1 MTRLIET
8 VVLAMLLCVSAEAV
22 KTEHWVENEPKQL
35 EEGQFENTVSTSL
48 GQILL
53 DRSAEE
59 VFAARDDVDY
69 VHALVEGAD
78 GALYAGT
85 GPSGLVL
92 KIHDGAVSEL
102 FKVPDREKVNVW
114 SLLWAEGTLF
124 AGVDGPEATV
134 YAIDPAGGVEPA
146 RWSLAGARYVW
157 AMVQAPD
164 GTAYAATGPEGKLFA
179 LQGGAW
185 QVVHDSEDENLLCLA
200 VAKSGTLYAGTDG
213 RGLVLRIDPVSGRSF
228 VLYDAIED
236 EIGALVVGSDG
247 AVYAGTAAAEQA
259 KPGRSPEPR
268 PGGKPEAPAS
278 VSDEGSRAQA
288 VGAASTRPVRP
299 VQMGRPPASE
309 APRGK
314 KVSGNAVY
322 RIDASGF
329 VTEVLRESMMVLSL
343 AEVDGQ
349 LIAGTGKEGRIYG
362 LRPGRDEVSVLR
374 RLASAHVSSLCVK
387 ADGALAVGASNPGGV
402 HLMSSGHAASGTFV
416 SRVLDGD
423 RVSRWGQARVWADRP
438 VGTGV
443 TLALRCGNTAEVV
456 ESLWSDWTAELPI
469 ADAAAE
475 VPLTPARFLQYRL
488 TLTTDDAAVSPV
500 VDKVQ
505 IARQADNRPPIVRVL
520 RAKPDVKK
528 RPKPAQSGAKQA
540 QDISPQNVWL
550 IEWAATDV
558 NGDTLVYDVFFRE
571 VERSG
576 WIRLAEDVAKAP
588 YRWDTRSVADG
599 LYQVRVVAKD
609 TPDNPPRTALSA
621 GRVSDTIVV
630 DNSPPEIKD
639 LAASKL
645 AAGRVYIQADLG
657 DDWTNVS
664 RCHYSVDS
672 NEKWTAVLPDD
683 GIFDSQSEQVRFRV
697 GPLDVGDHRIAV
709 RVIDEQDNVGY
720 AVVSV
725 TIGSE

>member
-1 MTRLIET
+1 MTRMVEMA
-8 VVLAMLLCVSAEAV
+8 VLVMLLCVSSEAV
-22 KTEHWVENEPKQL
+22 KTELWVENEPPQL

-48 GQILL
+48 GQVLL

-59 VFAARDDVDY
+59 VFTGRDDVDY

-92 KIHDGAVSEL
+92 KIHDGSVSEL
-102 FKVPDREKVNVW
+102 FRVPDRENVNVW
-114 SLLWAEGTLF
+114 SLLWTEAGLL
-124 AGVDGPEATV
+124 AGVDGPEATI
-134 YAIDPAGGVEPA
+134 YAIDPAGGAEPA

-179 LQGGAW
+179 LQGGVW

-200 VAKSGTLYAGTDG
+200 VGKSGTLYAGSDG
-213 RGLVLRIDPVSGRSF
+213 RGLVVRIDPVSGKSF
-228 VLYDAIED
+228 VLYDAVED
-236 EIGALVVGSDG
+236 EIGALLVGADG
-247 AVYAGTAAAEQA
+247 SVYAGTASAEQA

-278 VSDEGSRAQA
+278 VSDERSSPQA
-288 VGAASTRPVRP
+288 AGAASTRPARP

-309 APRGK
+309 VPRGK

-343 AEVDGQ
+343 VKADGQ
-349 LIAGTGKEGRIYG
+349 LVVGTGNEGRIYG
-362 LRPGRDEVSVLR
+362 LRPSQDEVSVLR
-374 RLASAHVSSLCVK
+374 RLASSHVSSLCLKV
-387 ADGALAVGASNPGGV
+387 DGSIAVGASNPGGV
-402 HLMSSGHAASGTFV
+402 YVMSAGYAPRGTFV
-416 SRVLDGD
+416 SRVLDAD
-423 RVSRWGQARVWADRP
+423 RVSRWGQARVWTNRP
-438 VGTGV
+438 AGTEV

-456 ESLWSDWTAELPI
+456 ESLWSDWTGELPT
-469 ADAAAE
+469 ADAAA

-488 TLTTDDAAVSPV
+488 TLTTEDAAVSPV

-505 IARQADNRPPIVRVL
+505 IARQADNRPPIVADV

-528 RPKPAQSGAKQA
+528 RPKPAQPAAKQA
-540 QDISPQNVWL
+540 GDISPQDVWL
-550 IEWAATDV
+550 IEWTATDA

-571 VERSG
+571 VDRSG
-576 WIRLAEDVAKAP
+576 WIRLAEDVAKPP
-588 YRWDTRSVADG
+588 YRWETRSVADG
-599 LYQVRVVAKD
+599 LYQIRVVAKD
-609 TPDNPPRTALSA
+609 TPDNPPQTALSA

-639 LAASKL
+639 LTTSKV
-645 AAGRVYIQADLG
+645 AGGMVHIQADLS
-657 DDWTNVS
+657 DDWTNIS

-672 NEKWTAVLPDD
+672 NEKWTAVLPGD

-697 GPLDVGDHRIAV
+697 GPLDVGDHRLAV
-709 RVIDEQDNVGY
+709 RAIDEQDNAEY

>member
-1 MTRLIET
+1 MTRLVEA
-8 VVLAMLLCVSAEAV
+8 VVLVMLFCVSAEAV
-22 KTEHWVENEPKQL
+22 KTELWVENEPQQL

-48 GQILL
+48 GQVLL

-59 VFAARDDVDY
+59 VFTARDDVDY

-92 KIHDGAVSEL
+92 KMHDGSVSEL
-102 FKVPDREKVNVW
+102 FKVPDRENVNVW
-114 SLLWAEGTLF
+114 SLLWTEGTLL

-164 GTAYAATGPEGKLFA
+164 GRAYAATGPEGKLFA
-179 LQGGAW
+179 LQGGVW

-200 VAKSGTLYAGTDG
+200 VDKSGTLYAGTDG
-213 RGLVLRIDPVSGRSF
+213 RGLVLRIDPVSGKSF
-228 VLYDAIED
+228 VLYDAVED
-236 EIGALVVGSDG
+236 EIGALVVGADG
-247 AVYAGTAAAEQA
+247 TVYAGTASAEQA

-278 VSDEGSRAQA
+278 VSDERSSPQAGGS
-288 VGAASTRPVRP
+288 ASTRPVRP

-309 APRGK
+309 VPRGK
-314 KVSGNAVY
+314 RVSGNAVY

-343 AEVDGQ
+343 IEADGQ
-349 LIAGTGKEGRIYG
+349 LIVGTGNEGRIYG
-362 LRPGRDEVSVLR
+362 LRPSRDEVSVLR
-374 RLASAHVSSLCVK
+374 RLASTHVSALCLK
-387 ADGALAVGASNPGGV
+387 ADGTMAVGASNPGGV
-402 HLMSSGHAASGTFV
+402 YLMSTGYAPRGTFV
-416 SRVLDGD
+416 SRVLDAD
-423 RVSRWGQARVWADRP
+423 RVSRWGQARVWANRP
-438 VGTGV
+438 AGTAV

-456 ESLWSDWTAELPI
+456 ESLWSDWSGELPT

-475 VPLTPARFLQYRL
+475 VPLAPARFLQYRL
-488 TLTTDDAAVSPV
+488 TLTTEDAAVSPV

-505 IARQADNRPPIVRVL
+505 IARQADNRPPIVTDL

-528 RPKPAQSGAKQA
+528 RPKPVRADAQQA
-540 QDISPQNVWL
+540 DEGSPEDVWL
-550 IEWAATDV
+550 IEWTATDA

-571 VERSG
+571 VDRSG
-576 WIRLAEDVAKAP
+576 WIRLAEDVAKPP

-599 LYQVRVVAKD
+599 MYQIRVVAKD
-609 TPDNPPRTALSA
+609 TPDNPPQTALSA

-630 DNSPPEIKD
+630 DNSPPEVKD
-639 LAASKL
+639 LTTSKL
-645 AAGRVYIQADLG
+645 AAGVVHIQADLG
-657 DDWTNVS
+657 DDWTNLS

-672 NEKWTAVLPDD
+672 NEKWTAVLPND

-709 RVIDEQDNVGY
+709 RAIDEQDNAGY